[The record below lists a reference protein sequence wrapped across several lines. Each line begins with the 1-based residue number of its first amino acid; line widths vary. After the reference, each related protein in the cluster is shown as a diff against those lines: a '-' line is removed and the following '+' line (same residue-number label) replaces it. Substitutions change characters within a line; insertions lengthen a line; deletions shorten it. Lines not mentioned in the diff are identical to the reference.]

1 MNQILAKANSIG
13 CGGENHRNLFSFIA
27 YGVSAVLLL
36 TGCGNANDGILQ
48 RSETVAVIEVNG
60 IRLSQE
66 DVGRE
71 IAFREALVKICRP
84 KTDIEKARRQIE
96 STITNNLVCSLL
108 FESAA
113 GKAGIQGT
121 AAITNQVLSNY
132 SRTFAR
138 GKGNSLAKLEASLS
152 KGGLGEVYT
161 NNLRREICREA
172 YFDARH
178 GNELHITE
186 KDVDEAVERIRRFD
200 EVAAATN
207 ALAYAKATNLW
218 TRIKAGE
225 DFATLANKESE
236 DPDRQPGGELGECEK
251 VDFDF
256 DPGYWEKVSVLKAG
270 EVSGIIT
277 TDVGIEIV
285 KALTSLAPSE
295 DTGAPALKLARIY
308 IRRPMFHAK
317 MTRDEIYTE
326 LETQARKDVA
336 ATSFTEV
343 SSSAVIRIDGIEMDF
358 SPKTWRITPKEKP

>member
-1 MNQILAKANSIG
+1 MNQILAKAKEAG
-13 CGGENHRNLFSFIA
+13 CGGESHRNLFSFIA
-27 YGVSAVLLL
+27 CGVFAVFLQA
-36 TGCGNANDGILQ
+36 GCEKAEDGIPQ
-48 RSETVAVIEVNG
+48 RSENVVAIEVND

-84 KTDIEKARRQIE
+84 KTDIKKARRQLE

-113 GKAGIQGT
+113 ERAGIHGT
-121 AAITNQVLSNY
+121 TAITNLMLSNY

-138 GKGNSLAKLEASLS
+138 GKGKSLIRLEAALS
-152 KGGLGEVYT
+152 KEGLGEVYT
-161 NNLRREICREA
+161 NNLEREICREA

-178 GNELHITE
+178 GNELRITE

-218 TRIKAGE
+218 MRIKSGE
-225 DFATLANKESE
+225 DFAALADKESE

-251 VDFDF
+251 VDFDS

-270 EVSGIIT
+270 EVSEIIT

-295 DTGAPALKLARIY
+295 DTDAPALKLARIY

-317 MTRDEIYTE
+317 MTRDEIYAE

-336 ATSFTEV
+336 ATSFAEV
-343 SSSAVIRIDGIEMDF
+343 SSNAVIRINGIEMDF
-358 SPKTWRITPKEKP
+358 SPKTWRLAPKEKP